1 MIQLFVAK
9 LRQEENQDSIEKAL
23 KDIALM
29 RFSMAVKYIIRYVG
43 LFLLSLFALV
53 AFVALPIIAVIAIIY
68 NSPFAIFFPSISSG
82 ETTQDVLSAYVARG
96 TDPYTLYIKSP
107 EGTIASYSG
116 PMSSTTFTTHDF
128 DGENPKGTWKVWIVN
143 SGVSYNGNIIPT
155 STVTVSL
162 TVYYDY

>member
-1 MIQLFVAK
+1 MK
-9 LRQEENQDSIEKAL
+9 T
-23 KDIALM
+23 
-29 RFSMAVKYIIRYVG
+29 VKRRI
-43 LFLLSLFALV
+43 FTS
-53 AFVALPIIAVIAIIY
+53 IIACFMACMM
-68 NSPFAIFFPSISSG
+68 FAMPVLASTTSSSYFSKTTTKLNAVNGGQSSISSVTSG
-82 ETTQDVLSAYVARG
+82 SVPDGAYVTSIKVFCNVARG